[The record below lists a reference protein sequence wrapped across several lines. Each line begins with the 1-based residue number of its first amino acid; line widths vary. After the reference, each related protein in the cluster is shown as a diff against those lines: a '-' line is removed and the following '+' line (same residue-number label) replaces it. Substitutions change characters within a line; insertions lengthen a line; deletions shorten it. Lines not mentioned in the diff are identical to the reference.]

1 MSAEY
6 EGEES
11 ALTAVPRLVDRIK
24 ALCTK
29 YSAE

>member
-11 ALTAVPRLVDRIK
+11 AVTAVPKLLDRIR